1 MHFIGNCSCS
11 LTEEKRLTC
20 LSGIMAGWLLNL
32 DHGTVCE
39 NHSWLPSSCSAVL
52 WNSRGKERPP
62 VANTCSY
69 NSRAVCPSKLVV
81 KNNDPTS
88 RNMSLV
94 VLSISTL
101 IILHHRYIHSRSF
114 LPADSLSPTCQAHA
128 LRLTRKHLT
137 NKLWFMAPLKGVIW
151 GLWWKLQAGT
161 KNWMSLSCQVVQ
173 GPVRA
178 VIARTSPPNVQ
189 EDWALSF

>member
-1 MHFIGNCSCS
+1 MHFTGNCSCS

-69 NSRAVCPSKLVV
+69 NSTGCQKQWSHFQKHVTCSPEHFRADYSPPQVH
-81 KNNDPTS
+81 
-88 RNMSLV
+88 SLS
-94 VLSISTL
+94 SIL
-101 IILHHRYIHSRSF
+101 L
-114 LPADSLSPTCQAHA
+114 ADSLSPTCQAHA

-137 NKLWFMAPLKGVIW
+137 NKLWFMAALKGVIW
-151 GLWWKLQAGT
+151 GLWWKLQGGT
-161 KNWMSLSCQVVQ
+161 KNWMSLSCKIVQ

-178 VIARTSPPNVQ
+178 VIACTLPPNVQ
-189 EDWALSF
+189 EDWAF